1 MDIISVIRRI
11 TRLSIASLSRPDLL
25 SRFVVSICCLDLL
38 SRFVVSIVVSTT
50 DDLLHVRSKDERV
63 FKLSSITPF
72 DVTERRI
79 SLNNS
84 RFDKIVQAEKVFL
97 LTEAV
102 QVPSAKW
109 QSAKVFVDDVKECAC

>member
-1 MDIISVIRRI
+1 MPLYILNRETLESVDGHRFSN
-11 TRLSIASLSRPDLL
+11 TPHNSSLHRL
-25 SRFVVSICCLDLL
+25 VKT
-38 SRFVVSIVVSTT
+38 SRFVVSIVLSTT

-63 FKLSSITPF
+63 FKLSSIAPF

-97 LTEAV
+97 LAEAV